1 MPFDYTKRTFLY
13 HIDNESDNTS
23 TVESTTPQIVA
34 EQRLNGG
41 SRNWFFNLFT

>member
-1 MPFDYTKRTFLY
+1 MLTKMSGDFL
-13 HIDNESDNTS
+13 IDNESDNTS